1 MVLMFIFLYQ
11 KKEVRL
17 IEWLFLIII
26 YLLFVGH
33 VKGGHLLKGSL
44 IRTTAEVVFA
54 VLDSQ
59 YHFTREFDKN
69 TGWNELVV
77 HPKK

>member
-1 MVLMFIFLYQ
+1 MINIDV
-11 KKEVRL
+11 
-17 IEWLFLIII
+17 
-26 YLLFVGH
+26 LFVGN

-59 YHFTREFDKN
+59 YHFTREFDK
-69 TGWNELVV
+69 TSGWNELVV
-77 HPKK
+77 LPRK